1 VMAITEGLVTHDVSE
16 DHWRTMTKRI
26 AFRIWPL
33 VLASALG
40 YFIGTF
46 MINGL

>member
-1 VMAITEGLVTHDVSE
+1 MAITEGLVIHDVSE
-16 DHWRTMTKRI
+16 DHWRPMAKRI

-33 VLASALG
+33 ILASALG

-46 MINGL
+46 MINSL